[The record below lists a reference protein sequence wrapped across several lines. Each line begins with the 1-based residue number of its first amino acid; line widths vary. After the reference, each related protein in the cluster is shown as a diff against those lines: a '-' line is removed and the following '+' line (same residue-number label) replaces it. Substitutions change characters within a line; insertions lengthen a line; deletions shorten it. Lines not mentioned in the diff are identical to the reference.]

1 LSSLPVLITGETG
14 TGKNLLASALRKLDP
29 ERCNGPFVVLNCG
42 AVNPLLIESELFGH
56 RRGAFTGAE
65 RDRLGLFRSA
75 DGGML
80 FLDEIGDLDLAVQAK
95 LLRVLQENRVL
106 GVGQDHEVPIR
117 TRVVAAT
124 NRNLK
129 EMVRENRFRADLF
142 HRLDI
147 LSIHVPPLRQRL
159 DDVRPLLQHFLKKYR
174 SIANGNELS
183 VQDEVIEAL
192 SEIELP
198 GNARQLENIVRQ
210 VLVNK
215 DSDESL
221 RLSDLTSDIWRALA
235 TDRTNTDETREY
247 SANRQLDEDD
257 ETAQSRL
264 ADILDAKGW
273 NLSQSMEYCEKQL
286 VLFALRKSRG
296 IQSQTSK
303 LLGITPRTLYS
314 KIRKYELNQ
323 SEENFRIR

>member
-14 TGKNLLASALRKLDP
+14 TGKNLLANALRKLDP
-29 ERCNGPFVVLNCG
+29 ERCNGPFVVLNCS

-147 LSIHVPPLRQRL
+147 LSIHVAPLRQRL

-323 SEENFRIR
+323 SEENFRLR